1 MIRYAFTKVGMTSS
15 FDDNGSVQ
23 GVTVLKMVPA
33 QVVRH
38 EKLDDGKILVVVKY
52 GSSKNKN
59 EFERGWV
66 VSDASEFEVGTSL
79 KSPSFATGQKLKITG
94 VSKGLGFQDV
104 VTLYNFAGGPASHG
118 SRFHRAPGSIGMR
131 TEPGRVRKG
140 TKMPRRG
147 GNQQIT
153 LRNIHVAYWSTDE
166 SVMAVVGGIPGARGG
181 IVFI

>member
-15 FDDNGSVQ
+15 FAEDGNVQ
-23 GVTVLKMVPA
+23 GVTVLKMIPA

-38 EKLDDGKILVVVKY
+38 EKLADGKTLVVVKY
-52 GSSKNKN
+52 DHSKTKGS
-59 EFERGWV
+59 FERGWV
-66 VSDASEFEVGTSL
+66 VADASELQVGTQL
-79 KSPSFATGQKLKITG
+79 KSPSFSNGQKLKITG

-104 VTLYNFAGGPASHG
+104 MTLYNFGGGPASHG
-118 SRFHRAPGSIGMR
+118 SRFHRAPGSVGMR
-131 TEPGRVRKG
+131 TEPGRVRRG

-153 LRNIHVAYWSTDE
+153 LRNIQVAHWSADE
-166 SVMAVVGGIPGARGG
+166 SVMAVIGGIPGSRGG